1 MNSSNLIQQ
10 AQDLIPE
17 SLDEIVRI
25 NRDLLKLEY
34 ANSEDLSRL
43 ATRIQ
48 NTNFKGTLVEAFLYK
63 RLTKLSEVEPI
74 CAVGYLITESGKVAF
89 HTSRVVGVDND
100 QKIIVTASGSH
111 YMISSFADTRQT
123 DSTLL
128 LHICHVAHRD
138 GWGTHFGI
146 PEIYY

>member
-1 MNSSNLIQQ
+1 MNSSNITQQ
-10 AQDLIPE
+10 AKDLIPK

-25 NRDLLKLEY
+25 NRDMLKLEY
-34 ANSEDLSRL
+34 ANSEDLL
-43 ATRIQ
+43 KLTTRIK
-48 NTNFKGTLVEAFLYK
+48 TTSFKGTLIDAFLYK
-63 RLTKLSEVEPI
+63 RLTNLSEVEPI
-74 CAVGYLITESGKVAF
+74 CAVGYLNTDSGKVAF